1 LISPTFAVELLKRS
15 LEQYTP
21 SRSEASLANMLKN
34 KCVNELGFE
43 QAHIDSV
50 GNIIA
55 TKGNGEPRILLCG
68 HMDTVPGQIPI
79 RIEDGYLY
87 GRGASDAKAP
97 LIAMLLAGSEFPK
110 QRGTIIF
117 AGVVDEEGNAT
128 GIKQLVKSNIAV
140 DYAIF
145 GEPSGIDNITIAYK
159 GRLAIRLTCN
169 VGYSAHASAPWLAKN
184 SIEEIFDFWNAINL
198 KINLASVGENKSSS
212 ISCSLTEITG
222 GSSHNVTPQQCK
234 ITIDIRVPSSTT
246 CKSVLSILD
255 ETIKKIEG
263 EKEGVKARYRIEDMT
278 DPFETNPSSALIRSL
293 SLSILD
299 VRKKRPILLRKTGT
313 GDMNI
318 LGNAFKIPVVTYGP
332 GDSHVSHSV
341 KERVNIEEYIS
352 SIDVFSRALFH
363 VSRLHRINGVRVYG
377 TKDKI

>member
-1 LISPTFAVELLKRS
+1 MISPTFAVELLKRS

-21 SRSEASLANMLKN
+21 SRSEASLANILKS

-55 TKGNGEPRILLCG
+55 TKGSGEPRILLCG

-159 GRLAIRLTCN
+159 GRLEIRLTCN
-169 VGYSAHASAPWLAKN
+169 VGYTAHASAPWLAKN

-198 KINLASVGENKSSS
+198 KIKLASMGENKSNS

-234 ITIDIRVPSSTT
+234 ITIDIRVPASTT
-246 CKSVLSILD
+246 CKSVLRILD

-263 EKEGVKARYRIEDMT
+263 EKEGVTATYRIEDMT

-299 VRKKRPILLRKTGT
+299 IRKKRPNLLRKTGT

-332 GDSHVSHSV
+332 GDSHASHSV

-363 VSRLHRINGVRVYG
+363 VSRLHSINGVRVNG
-377 TKDKI
+377 TKEKI